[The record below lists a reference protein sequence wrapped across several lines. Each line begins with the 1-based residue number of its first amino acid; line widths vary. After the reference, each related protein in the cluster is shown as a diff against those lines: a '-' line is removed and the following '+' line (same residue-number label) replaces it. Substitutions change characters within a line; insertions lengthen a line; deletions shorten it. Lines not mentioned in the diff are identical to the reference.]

1 MRESF
6 PFRQRAL
13 YAFEEVDGVD
23 VCFFGLH
30 VQESETKDLSLYDMI
45 LWSQFTFG
53 SAALKRSQNDTKI
66 RSKR

>member
-1 MRESF
+1 MKESF

-30 VQESETKDLSLYDMI
+30 VQESEMSFL
-45 LWSQFTFG
+45 
-53 SAALKRSQNDTKI
+53 N
-66 RSKR
+66 

>member
-1 MRESF
+1 MTKVTSNIIHSRFVDTGEMRESF

-30 VQESETKDLSLYDMI
+30 VQESELED
-45 LWSQFTFG
+45 G
-53 SAALKRSQNDTKI
+53 
-66 RSKR
+66 